1 MAIQR
6 QVKTRGAADVSIKL
20 GCLTPKQEQFC
31 RSRTLYT
38 AYGGARGGGKTHA
51 VRWKAVGGA
60 LRYDGIRILIL
71 RRTYPELQ
79 ANHIEQICKMVPSAA
94 GTYSSTLHA
103 MYFKNGSV
111 IKFGHYSGDAS
122 ETEYQGQ
129 EYDWIFMDEATQF
142 TEREFRF
149 IGSLLR
155 GVNDF
160 PKRFYL
166 TCNPGGVGHRWVKRL
181 FIDRAFI
188 TDRPNPEENENPAD
202 YSFIP
207 ATVEDNVYLMESSP
221 AYVRMLSGLPDNI
234 RRAHR
239 YGDWNALAGTYF
251 PEFRAARHVVEPFQV
266 PGHWLRYRAFD
277 YGLDMLACG
286 WFAQD
291 ESGRSF
297 MYRELK
303 APNLIVSE
311 AAKLIRSRTLPEE
324 SIAVTF
330 APPDMWSRQK
340 DSGKTMAELFMLSGV
355 PIVRADNSRVQGW
368 LQVKE
373 ALAPRADGGPSLL
386 FFKNCTETTGAMEAI
401 LTDEKNPN
409 DCATEP
415 HDITHLPDAVRY
427 YCVSRTLKTER
438 EAPGAARI
446 PLEDDDAGENY
457 DAFMTGGAAGRGYLE
472 Y

>member
-1 MAIQR
+1 MAGQR
-6 QVKTRGAADVSIKL
+6 SLKQNKNGPASVTVEL
-20 GCLTPKQEQFC
+20 GKLTPKQELFC

-51 VRWKAVGGA
+51 VRWKAVSGA
-60 LRYDGIRILIL
+60 LRYAGIRILIL

-79 ANHIEQICKMVPSAA
+79 SNHIEQVVRMVPAA
-94 GTYSSTLHA
+94 VGSYSSTNHA

-142 TEREFRF
+142 SEREFRF
-149 IGSLLR
+149 LGSLLR
-155 GVNDF
+155 GVNSF

-166 TCNPGGVGHRWVKRL
+166 TCNPGGIGHRWVKRL
-181 FIDRAFI
+181 FIDREFV
-188 TDRPNPEENENPAD
+188 TGMENPEENEDPGD

-221 AYVRMLSGLPDNI
+221 AYVRMLSGLPENI

-251 PEFRAARHVVEPFQV
+251 PEFDARRHVVEPFAI
-266 PGHWLRYRAFD
+266 PGHWVRYRAFD

-291 ESGRSF
+291 ENGRSW
-297 MYRELK
+297 MYRELRL
-303 APNLIVSE
+303 PNLIVSD
-311 AAKLIRSRTLPEE
+311 AAKMILSCTLPEE
-324 SIAVTF
+324 NVAVTF

-340 DSGKTMAELFMLSGV
+340 DTGKTMAELFASGGV
-355 PIVRADNSRVQGW
+355 PIVRADSNRLQGW

-373 ALAPRADGGPSLL
+373 ALAVREDGRPALL
-386 FFKNCTETTGAMEAI
+386 FFRCCAETIRNLEAI
-401 LTDEKNPN
+401 LTDDKNPN
-409 DCATEP
+409 DCAKEP

-427 YCVSRTLKTER
+427 YCVSRTMKAEQ
-438 EAPGAARI
+438 ARDASAEI
-446 PLEDDDAGENY
+446 DDDGDGDDY
-457 DAFMTGGAAGRGYLE
+457 DGFMTGGTA
-472 Y
+472 